1 MFIASANKPLS
12 QWYAQWYGQWYAY
25 HSHVP
30 FTSFNGTHTPYY
42 IGACV
47 PLTNRR
53 ESDGTDHRRG
63 LHGNCGRNR
72 FVPLRS
78 AVLKA
83 DGRLN
88 T

>member
-1 MFIASANKPLS
+1 MSIDLPNLPFN
-12 QWYAQWYGQWYAY
+12 QWYETMVRQWYAY

-53 ESDGTDHRRG
+53 ESDGTDH
-63 LHGNCGRNR
+63 
-72 FVPLRS
+72 
-78 AVLKA
+78 
-83 DGRLN
+83 
-88 T
+88 